1 MGGGWGATWQGD
13 GVWYAGHWMM
23 RLEGERRRGDGTGS
37 GVCVWAIPRRD
48 EHIAGRTRRGA
59 GRVAKVHAGQSGE
72 FEVTQAATAEGLC
85 TCAHGGCRA
94 RTSAGVEA
102 DPHPSSYHVC
112 EPSVPWPRS
121 RAAPR
126 QGACGITRQSCVDEI
141 ELEHRP
147 DSRLCAYR
155 SAPSVSLSMVCVGL
169 VCGPSYKLGPSG
181 SARSNDATGGDRARG
196 Q

>member
-1 MGGGWGATWQGD
+1 MGRAVACAYGPSRAVTSTS
-13 GVWYAGHWMM
+13 
-23 RLEGERRRGDGTGS
+23 RGERGEVLGGSRRCTLESRASSRSHRRPPRRGFVPARMAD
-37 GVCVWAIPRRD
+37 VARAPRQAWRPTLTPRLTMC
-48 EHIAGRTRRGA
+48 AGPRCRG
-59 GRVAKVHAGQSGE
+59 
-72 FEVTQAATAEGLC
+72 
-85 TCAHGGCRA
+85 
-94 RTSAGVEA
+94 
-102 DPHPSSYHVC
+102 P
-112 EPSVPWPRS
+112 S

-126 QGACGITRQSCVDEI
+126 QGACGILRESCVDEI

-155 SAPSVSLSMVCVGL
+155 SAPSVSLSVVCGGL